1 MLNRLNVLIVDDEPD
16 IATLIEFNLRRML
29 KAEDLNIVVAN
40 NANEALGAIQH
51 NGHPPYDIILSDYNM
66 PPGMNGSEMTAAI
79 RSEHGHLST
88 PVILLTAGFDFQG
101 IKQQALQNGVT
112 EVLPKPFQLKD
123 FKAALERNLPEGAFT
138 TSTPQ
143 PHETSSQP
151 NEERPHT
158 IPALAI

>member
-66 PPGMNGSEMTAAI
+66 PP
-79 RSEHGHLST
+79 
-88 PVILLTAGFDFQG
+88 V
-101 IKQQALQNGVT
+101 
-112 EVLPKPFQLKD
+112 
-123 FKAALERNLPEGAFT
+123 
-138 TSTPQ
+138 
-143 PHETSSQP
+143 
-151 NEERPHT
+151 
-158 IPALAI
+158 